1 MFLQFT
7 NTIFALKKIKMKLN
21 EIGDKVCFF
30 LNKSFIIYYAI
41 YDKRIALGGFLGFKI
56 SIK

>member
-41 YDKRIALGGFLGFKI
+41 YEKRIGGIFWVSKFL
-56 SIK
+56 